1 MNEALLTGLAAIVGP
16 RWVRQRRAEL
26 ATYTMDGLPTH
37 ESYPGVVVLPGSR
50 DELIAVMKQL
60 HATRT
65 PFVARGAGTGL
76 SGGALAGGDAVLI
89 ALTRLNR
96 ILSVDPKTRRA
107 VVEPGVQRAFRGGP
121 ASRPAVRTR
130 PSSQTAVPS
139 GQCPRTPGTHCLK
152 AGVTTNHVT
161 ELEVILPDGSLARLG
176 YGCMGPTRRPL
187 RRQ

>member
-1 MNEALLTGLAAIVGP
+1 
-16 RWVRQRRAEL
+16 
-26 ATYTMDGLPTH
+26 MDGLPTH

-50 DELIAVMKQL
+50 DELIAVVKQL

-107 VVEPGVQRAFRGGP
+107 VVEPGVVNARL
-121 ASRPAVRTR
+121 SEAVLPHGLQYVPD
-130 PSSQTAVPS
+130 PSSQTACTIGGNVAENAGGP
-139 GQCPRTPGTHCLK
+139 HCLK

-161 ELEVILPDGSLARLG
+161 DLESHPSRRFARPARLG
-176 YGCMGPTRRPL
+176 PRRCLGTRPRRPL